1 MKKLV
6 LLALVC
12 LAAFNSFAQGTTLS
26 IQTEN
31 RERFWLYINDM
42 QQNQYPVESI
52 RVSNLA
58 PDWNHKIRIVIDNR
72 KKNDMVSEIRLQH
85 GSNNFSVRLSKNGQI
100 SFFPINYN
108 INAATQVMFQ
118 SPQDNH
124 GHYPPQGNHNNHG
137 NYPPQ
142 GNHGNYPPQG
152 NHGNYPPQGNHG
164 NYPPQG
170 NHGHYPPQDNHNN
183 QPQVI
188 IIETT
193 QDPEPQPVVMPC
205 SDIDFA
211 DAKRTI
217 ANADFEDTKLTL
229 AKQIVRSELMTAR
242 QLAEIAQLF
251 DFEQSKLEFL
261 KYAYPYCF
269 DQNKYYVVNNVFEFS
284 SSVDELNKYI
294 NQ

>member
-1 MKKLV
+1 MKKIV
-6 LLALVC
+6 LLAIVC
-12 LAAFNSFAQGTTLS
+12 LAALNSFAQGTTLS

-31 RERFWLYINDM
+31 RERFWLYINDK

-52 RVSNLA
+52 RVSNLT
-58 PDWNHKIRIVIDNR
+58 PDWNYKISIVIDNR
-72 KKNDMVSEIRLQH
+72 RRNDMVTEMRLQY
-85 GSNNFSVRLSKNGQI
+85 GSNNFSVRLSRNGQI

-142 GNHGNYPPQG
+142 GNHGN
-152 NHGNYPPQGNHG
+152 
-164 NYPPQG
+164 
-170 NHGHYPPQDNHNN
+170 HGHYPPQDNHNN

-193 QDPEPQPVVMPC
+193 QEPAPQPVVMPC

-229 AKQIVRSELMTAR
+229 AKQIARSELMTAR